1 MARIVTV
8 SPATC
13 DTLLE
18 SQARQHAGAAIG
30 RRDILPVTDSVW
42 QEYYQCQLPPIDQ
55 PWWSMRQVTAN
66 AFDGIVFIDP
76 SLPVF
81 AGHFPGNPIL
91 PGIVQIDWAVTAAQE
106 AFQQTPEN
114 RFRGM
119 SQIKFKAPVP
129 PGSWLRLTLSL
140 APGQIEFAYTD
151 GSSSRTQGRLQY
163 DD

>member
-1 MARIVTV
+1 MAHIVTI
-8 SPATC
+8 SPAAC
-13 DTLLE
+13 DELLG
-18 SQARQHAGAAIG
+18 SQASQHAGAPIG
-30 RRDILPVTDSVW
+30 RHDVLPVTETVW
-42 QEYYQCQLPPIDQ
+42 QDYYQSQVPSIDQ
-55 PWWSMRQVTAN
+55 PWWSTRQTTADT
-66 AFDGIVFIDP
+66 FDGIVFVDP

-106 AFQQTPEN
+106 AFQQTPEA

-129 PGSWLRLTLSL
+129 PGTWLRLTLSL
-140 APGQIEFAYTD
+140 AAGQVDFAYSD

-163 DD
+163 HG

>member
-1 MARIVTV
+1 MVRIIAI
-8 SPATC
+8 SPPAC
-13 DTLLE
+13 DDLL
-18 SQARQHAGAAIG
+18 STQASQHAGAAIG
-30 RRDILPVTDSVW
+30 RHGVLPVTEAVW
-42 QEYYQCQLPPIDQ
+42 QDYYQRQIPSIDQ
-55 PWWSMRQVTAN
+55 PWWTKRQITAET
-66 AFDGIVFIDP
+66 FDGIMFIDP

-81 AGHFPGNPIL
+81 AGHFPDNPIL

-106 AFQQTPEN
+106 AFEQTPEN

-140 APGQIEFAYTD
+140 AAGHVDFAYAD

-163 DD
+163 DA